1 MGDGCRLGSSEYQIN
16 GEKRN
21 LDVLITGS
29 LVGKGA
35 SSPLLFSFFSRDFH
49 PSPVISVRL
58 AGESQF
64 ARIFLNGQSHLDRV
78 NRVNNNVGNGAHSD
92 LPPLRFPRIYQSEKP
107 GLKWVRREKN
117 SIKARQVFTSPS
129 SPLEGDYLLPDGIG
143 SEETEFASAS
153 MDA

>member
-1 MGDGCRLGSSEYQIN
+1 MYVGNVLFSRELHKDELSRGLQNLTRYSNRYIHIYDTQRFCSGCNEWVTDAGSSEYQIN

-92 LPPLRFPRIYQSEKP
+92 LPPLFP
-107 GLKWVRREKN
+107 
-117 SIKARQVFTSPS
+117 A
-129 SPLEGDYLLPDGIG
+129 DLPI
-143 SEETEFASAS
+143 
-153 MDA
+153 

>member
-1 MGDGCRLGSSEYQIN
+1 MNIWGNVLFSRELHKDELSRGLQNLTRYSNRYIHMTRNDFAVGATNGDGCRLGSSEYQIN

-21 LDVLITGS
+21 LDVLITGT

-92 LPPLRFPRIYQSEKP
+92 LPPLFP
-107 GLKWVRREKN
+107 
-117 SIKARQVFTSPS
+117 A
-129 SPLEGDYLLPDGIG
+129 DLPI
-143 SEETEFASAS
+143 
-153 MDA
+153 